1 MGSNNRSH
9 EKAPWIT
16 YRPELK
22 VLDCTVRDGGLIN
35 DHQFSDEFVRAV
47 YDTCIAAGV
56 DTMEIGYKNSER
68 LFPKDRFGAWRHC
81 NEEDMRR
88 VVGEHDAKSTGLT
101 LSAMADAGKSD
112 WKTALLPAADSVLG
126 MIRVAFYAHQVS
138 EAVDMIHHASEQGYE
153 TMANLMAVSNI
164 TEEEIG
170 KVLEAIAPTPA
181 GTMVIVDSFGH
192 LYREQIDRLYH
203 KYAEAMEGTGKEI
216 GIHAHNNMQLAF
228 ANTIEAIIL
237 GSNRA
242 DATMAGLGRGAGNCP
257 MELLLGFLR
266 NPKFKLRP
274 VIRLLQEHM
283 PEIRKTVE
291 WGPLVPLQPHGST
304 ESPPARGHGVSGWGT
319 SRGLRGLLRRDRE
332 RAIGERYFHAEGSH
346 VGIEDRLESAIDDSA
361 DGRLPSYPC
370 GHSKP
375 TRYGRTHCGTPTSA
389 NCMFTRPTLS
399 MPS

>member
-1 MGSNNRSH
+1 MDQSKNPQ

-35 DHQFSDEFVRAV
+35 DHQFNDEFVRAV
-47 YDTCIAAGV
+47 YDTCIAAGL

-68 LFPKDRFGAWRHC
+68 LFPKDQFGAWRHC
-81 NEEDMRR
+81 QEADIRR
-88 VVGEHDAKSTGLT
+88 VVGDHDAESTGLK

-112 WKTALLPAADSVLG
+112 WQTAIEPAADSVLG

-138 EAVDMIHHASEQGYE
+138 EAVDMIQHAAEQGYE

-164 TEEEIG
+164 TEGEIET
-170 KVLEAIAPTPA
+170 VLEAIAPTPA
-181 GTMVIVDSFGH
+181 STMVIVDSFGH
-192 LYREQIDRLYH
+192 LYPEQIDRLYA
-203 KYAEAMEGTGKEI
+203 KYAEAMKGTGKEI

-228 ANTIEAIIL
+228 ANTLEAIVL

-274 VIRLLQEHM
+274 VIRLLEEHI
-283 PEIRKTVE
+283 PTIRETVE
-291 WGPLVPLQPHGST
+291 WGPLVPYNITGQLNLHPRAAIAFRAG
-304 ESPPARGHGVSGWGT
+304 ES
-319 SRGLRGLLRRDRE
+319 RE
-332 RAIGERYFHAEGSH
+332 NFVAFYDQIVNE
-346 VGIEDRLESAIDDSA
+346 
-361 DGRLPSYPC
+361 
-370 GHSKP
+370 K
-375 TRYGRTHCGTPTSA
+375 
-389 NCMFTRPTLS
+389 
-399 MPS
+399 

>member
-1 MGSNNRSH
+1 MIFSDLYLSASVFASPGHPSLDEALPTARRIAGNVGGSAVRDPRAAHAHLVLSARGKDIMSENTGSAEH
-9 EKAPWIT
+9 APWIT
-16 YRPELK
+16 YRRELK
-22 VLDCTVRDGGLIN
+22 VLDCTIRDGGLIN
-35 DHQFSDEFVRAV
+35 AHQFDDEFVRAV

-68 LFPKDRFGAWRHC
+68 LFPRDRFGAWRHC

-88 VVGEHDAKSTGLT
+88 VVGDHDAVSTGLT
-101 LSAMADAGKSD
+101 LAAMADAGKSD
-112 WKTALLPAADSVLG
+112 WKTAIEPAADSVLG

-138 EAVDMIHHASEQGYE
+138 EAVDMLHHASEQGYE

-170 KVLEAIAPTPA
+170 TVLEAIAPTPA

-228 ANTIEAIIL
+228 ANTIEAIVL

-274 VIRLLQEHM
+274 VLRLLQERM

-291 WGPLVPLQPHGST
+291 WGPLIPYNITGQLNLHPRAAIEFRAG
-304 ESPPARGHGVSGWGT
+304 EN
-319 SRGLRGLLRRDRE
+319 RE
-332 RAIGERYFHAEGSH
+332 DFVAFYDEI
-346 VGIEDRLESAIDDSA
+346 VND
-361 DGRLPSYPC
+361 
-370 GHSKP
+370 
-375 TRYGRTHCGTPTSA
+375 T
-389 NCMFTRPTLS
+389 
-399 MPS
+399 